1 MAKTALKTAPVV
13 AVRAADIKPL
23 KARMTT
29 ESALNAFHTHAK
41 VWHKA
46 SLCVLSSAAV
56 CLIVGTYSEPRTE
69 HDTMTEKLRAKVSEV
84 GVKEAQIYRYLG
96 LAKALVQHIAGEHL
110 IGGPIPDVVNSRKAD
125 EAMEIILKYL
135 TSKGVRSLDALG
147 VMVGKYG
154 RAEPKDEDENE
165 DTETVQSGPHLVP
178 DMPPAVPTRAAAP
191 AIAARIMAE
200 PAVLNNLE
208 AHEIVTSYVKAGNT
222 AAALIESA
230 IDYIKTVREVNKL
243 LNKLTKK
250 KEALEAHKERQAA

>member
-13 AVRAADIKPL
+13 AVRSADIKPL
-23 KARMTT
+23 KAKMTT

-110 IGGPIPDVVNSRKAD
+110 IGGPIPEVVGCRKPD
-125 EAMEIILKYL
+125 EAMEIVLKYL

-154 RAEPKDEDENE
+154 RAEPRDEDEN
-165 DTETVQSGPHLVP
+165 DTPVVAGPHLVTE
-178 DMPPAVPTRAAAP
+178 MPPAQPTRATAP
-191 AIAARIMAE
+191 AIAARIISE

-208 AHEIVTSYVKAGNT
+208 ASEIVTSYVKAGNT
-222 AAALIESA
+222 AASLIESA
-230 IDYIKTVREVNKL
+230 VDYLKTVREVNRL
-243 LNKLTKK
+243 IGKLTKK
-250 KEALEAHKERQAA
+250 REALEAQKERQAA